1 MENILKQYQK
11 SSRRVITP
19 KIVDNSVVLDED
31 EVRAICKVNKV
42 FDLFFEME
50 RVVKSMSEKEFRML
64 ERSLEA
70 TKEEMENNG

>member
-1 MENILKQYQK
+1 M
-11 SSRRVITP
+11 P

>member
-1 MENILKQYQK
+1 M
-11 SSRRVITP
+11 P
-19 KIVDNSVVLDED
+19 KIRKRCIILDED
-31 EVRAICKVNKV
+31 DVQTISKVNKV

-70 TKEEMENNG
+70 TKEEMEDNG